1 MTNILTSTLPTNRS
15 AFLGLLE
22 WLSSEESTPMQET
35 LVQSLGTGDLLEESM
50 ATYSSILAWRMPWT
64 EQPAGYNPWGRMESD
79 RTETSE
85 PNRLFLLPLS
95 HCRQRAHYQST
106 IH

>member
-22 WLSSEESTPMQET
+22 WLSSEESTPVQET

-64 EQPAGYNPWGRMESD
+64 GSLVGYSP
-79 RTETSE
+79 
-85 PNRLFLLPLS
+85 
-95 HCRQRAHYQST
+95 
-106 IH
+106 